1 MILVKRL
8 IRIGMAART
17 PKGFAKIFLC
27 KLLGEEMPGLC
38 VNLSLFPPSQ
48 ARGSEKWGAN
58 PPIVKRPHSRNKA
71 GGQKA
76 PKVPDVNCQGSLLL
90 LGMARPHIR
99 LKLPEQDRRI
109 LESWLRASK
118 TDRVLAE
125 RAQIIL
131 ACGQGLTATE
141 VAERLS
147 KRLLSVQMWRRR
159 YLEQGVSG
167 LEDRPR
173 SGRPR
178 KLSHANVRAILKAT
192 VERIPRESTYWSVRL
207 MAEHSG
213 VSKHQVAQIWK
224 AADLKPH
231 RVRNFKISNDPHF
244 AEKVIDVVGLY
255 MDPPDNALVLS
266 VDEKTEIQALDR
278 TQPMLPLRPGQIQR
292 RTHDYKRHGTASLYA
307 AFDVVTGEVMGRIT
321 NRHRAKEFLAFLRQI
336 DQAVEP
342 ELDVHLILDNS
353 STHKTK
359 QVQSWLAQRPRYHL
373 HFTPTSASW
382 LNAVESWFSQ
392 LERRSIYRNSF
403 SSVQE
408 LRQEIKRYIRVHNQR
423 LAKPFK
429 WRATADSILAKVQN
443 ARDSLGHY

>member
-1 MILVKRL
+1 
-8 IRIGMAART
+8 
-17 PKGFAKIFLC
+17 
-27 KLLGEEMPGLC
+27 
-38 VNLSLFPPSQ
+38 
-48 ARGSEKWGAN
+48 
-58 PPIVKRPHSRNKA
+58 
-71 GGQKA
+71 
-76 PKVPDVNCQGSLLL
+76 
-90 LGMARPHIR
+90 MARPHIR

-266 VDEKTEIQALDR
+266 VDEKTEIQALSRCSRSDLDR
-278 TQPMLPLRPGQIQR
+278 SNAGHTI
-292 RTHDYKRHGTASLYA
+292 
-307 AFDVVTGEVMGRIT
+307 
-321 NRHRAKEFLAFLRQI
+321 
-336 DQAVEP
+336 
-342 ELDVHLILDNS
+342 
-353 STHKTK
+353 
-359 QVQSWLAQRPRYHL
+359 
-373 HFTPTSASW
+373 TSAT
-382 LNAVESWFSQ
+382 
-392 LERRSIYRNSF
+392 
-403 SSVQE
+403 VQP
-408 LRQEIKRYIRVHNQR
+408 VCMPHSM
-423 LAKPFK
+423 
-429 WRATADSILAKVQN
+429 W
-443 ARDSLGHY
+443 

>member
-1 MILVKRL
+1 
-8 IRIGMAART
+8 
-17 PKGFAKIFLC
+17 
-27 KLLGEEMPGLC
+27 
-38 VNLSLFPPSQ
+38 
-48 ARGSEKWGAN
+48 
-58 PPIVKRPHSRNKA
+58 
-71 GGQKA
+71 
-76 PKVPDVNCQGSLLL
+76 
-90 LGMARPHIR
+90 MARPHIR

-224 AADLKPH
+224 AADLKPQCEAIEQWS
-231 RVRNFKISNDPHF
+231 RANPPLQC
-244 AEKVIDVVGLY
+244 AEQSIEVIHGSKHSQPRAFSMITTY
-255 MDPPDNALVLS
+255 
-266 VDEKTEIQALDR
+266 LDS
-278 TQPMLPLRPGQIQR
+278 GKEESQR
-292 RTHDYKRHGTASLYA
+292 RGRKGQVLYA
-307 AFDVVTGEVMGRIT
+307 MQSPEEAPGIVRI
-321 NRHRAKEFLAFLRQI
+321 
-336 DQAVEP
+336 
-342 ELDVHLILDNS
+342 
-353 STHKTK
+353 
-359 QVQSWLAQRPRYHL
+359 
-373 HFTPTSASW
+373 
-382 LNAVESWFSQ
+382 
-392 LERRSIYRNSF
+392 
-403 SSVQE
+403 
-408 LRQEIKRYIRVHNQR
+408 
-423 LAKPFK
+423 
-429 WRATADSILAKVQN
+429 
-443 ARDSLGHY
+443 

>member
-1 MILVKRL
+1 
-8 IRIGMAART
+8 
-17 PKGFAKIFLC
+17 
-27 KLLGEEMPGLC
+27 
-38 VNLSLFPPSQ
+38 
-48 ARGSEKWGAN
+48 
-58 PPIVKRPHSRNKA
+58 
-71 GGQKA
+71 
-76 PKVPDVNCQGSLLL
+76 
-90 LGMARPHIR
+90 MARPHIR

-278 TQPMLPLRPGQIQR
+278 TQPMLPS
-292 RTHDYKRHGTASLYA
+292 D
-307 AFDVVTGEVMGRIT
+307 
-321 NRHRAKEFLAFLRQI
+321 
-336 DQAVEP
+336 
-342 ELDVHLILDNS
+342 LDRSNAGHTI
-353 STHKTK
+353 
-359 QVQSWLAQRPRYHL
+359 
-373 HFTPTSASW
+373 TSAT
-382 LNAVESWFSQ
+382 
-392 LERRSIYRNSF
+392 
-403 SSVQE
+403 VQP
-408 LRQEIKRYIRVHNQR
+408 VCMPHSM
-423 LAKPFK
+423 
-429 WRATADSILAKVQN
+429 W
-443 ARDSLGHY
+443 

>member
-1 MILVKRL
+1 
-8 IRIGMAART
+8 
-17 PKGFAKIFLC
+17 
-27 KLLGEEMPGLC
+27 
-38 VNLSLFPPSQ
+38 
-48 ARGSEKWGAN
+48 
-58 PPIVKRPHSRNKA
+58 
-71 GGQKA
+71 
-76 PKVPDVNCQGSLLL
+76 
-90 LGMARPHIR
+90 MARPHIR

-278 TQPMLPLRPGQIQR
+278 TQPMLQLRPGQIQR
-292 RTHDYKRHGTASLYA
+292 RTHNYKRHGTASLYA

-392 LERRSIYRNSF
+392 LEAPFDLQKLFQQRPRVETGNQKIYSG
-403 SSVQE
+403 SQSTLGQALQV
-408 LRQEIKRYIRVHNQR
+408 
-423 LAKPFK
+423 
-429 WRATADSILAKVQN
+429 
-443 ARDSLGHY
+443 ARHC

>member
-1 MILVKRL
+1 
-8 IRIGMAART
+8 
-17 PKGFAKIFLC
+17 
-27 KLLGEEMPGLC
+27 
-38 VNLSLFPPSQ
+38 
-48 ARGSEKWGAN
+48 
-58 PPIVKRPHSRNKA
+58 
-71 GGQKA
+71 
-76 PKVPDVNCQGSLLL
+76 
-90 LGMARPHIR
+90 MARPHIR

-118 TDRVLAE
+118 IDRVLAE

-147 KRLLSVQMWRRR
+147 KRLMSVQMWRRR

-173 SGRPR
+173 SGPPR

-278 TQPMLPLRPGQIQR
+278 TQPMLQLRPGQIQR

-353 STHKTK
+353 STHTTT

-423 LAKPFK
+423 SAKPFK

-443 ARDSLGHY
+443 APESLGHY

>member
-1 MILVKRL
+1 
-8 IRIGMAART
+8 
-17 PKGFAKIFLC
+17 
-27 KLLGEEMPGLC
+27 
-38 VNLSLFPPSQ
+38 
-48 ARGSEKWGAN
+48 
-58 PPIVKRPHSRNKA
+58 
-71 GGQKA
+71 
-76 PKVPDVNCQGSLLL
+76 
-90 LGMARPHIR
+90 MARPHIR

-342 ELDVHLILDNS
+342 EPG
-353 STHKTK
+353 
-359 QVQSWLAQRPRYHL
+359 ARRP
-373 HFTPTSASW
+373 
-382 LNAVESWFSQ
+382 
-392 LERRSIYRNSF
+392 
-403 SSVQE
+403 
-408 LRQEIKRYIRVHNQR
+408 
-423 LAKPFK
+423 
-429 WRATADSILAKVQN
+429 
-443 ARDSLGHY
+443 

>member
-1 MILVKRL
+1 
-8 IRIGMAART
+8 
-17 PKGFAKIFLC
+17 
-27 KLLGEEMPGLC
+27 
-38 VNLSLFPPSQ
+38 
-48 ARGSEKWGAN
+48 
-58 PPIVKRPHSRNKA
+58 
-71 GGQKA
+71 
-76 PKVPDVNCQGSLLL
+76 
-90 LGMARPHIR
+90 MARPHIR

-278 TQPMLPLRPGQIQR
+278 TQPMLQLRPGQIQR

-353 STHKTK
+353 RKFEILSPKFEMKLKTTN
-359 QVQSWLAQRPRYHL
+359 SDFEPLAPGSVKPSLFPEERSS
-373 HFTPTSASW
+373 SASGPTKRRVC
-382 LNAVESWFSQ
+382 AR
-392 LERRSIYRNSF
+392 RRSNRTGIQSRAVVVDSGETRFANRS
-403 SSVQE
+403 
-408 LRQEIKRYIRVHNQR
+408 
-423 LAKPFK
+423 LADASGSE
-429 WRATADSILAKVQN
+429 RS
-443 ARDSLGHY
+443 

>member
-1 MILVKRL
+1 M
-8 IRIGMAART
+8 
-17 PKGFAKIFLC
+17 
-27 KLLGEEMPGLC
+27 
-38 VNLSLFPPSQ
+38 
-48 ARGSEKWGAN
+48 
-58 PPIVKRPHSRNKA
+58 
-71 GGQKA
+71 
-76 PKVPDVNCQGSLLL
+76 
-90 LGMARPHIR
+90 
-99 LKLPEQDRRI
+99 
-109 LESWLRASK
+109 RASK

-321 NRHRAKEFLAFLRQI
+321 NRHRAKEFLAFLRQT

-373 HFTPTSASW
+373 HFTPTRSLRGRKIGRSSRPFLGLLSMYFESFGPSNTRNLMFYCHLGPMDSPKTVLLRTLLAPPGSMPSKAGSHSWSA
-382 LNAVESWFSQ
+382 V
-392 LERRSIYRNSF
+392 RSTETLSAA
-403 SSVQE
+403 SKS
-408 LRQEIKRYIRVHNQR
+408 
-423 LAKPFK
+423 
-429 WRATADSILAKVQN
+429 
-443 ARDSLGHY
+443 

>member
-1 MILVKRL
+1 MKKLATCCFGLLFSLGSVQSQDPLPATPPDAPVRVL
-8 IRIGMAART
+8 GQANSPEELQAFNQIR
-17 PKGFAKIFLC
+17 
-27 KLLGEEMPGLC
+27 
-38 VNLSLFPPSQ
+38 
-48 ARGSEKWGAN
+48 
-58 PPIVKRPHSRNKA
+58 
-71 GGQKA
+71 A
-76 PKVPDVNCQGSLLL
+76 PKTAEV
-90 LGMARPHIR
+90 
-99 LKLPEQDRRI
+99 
-109 LESWLRASK
+109 
-118 TDRVLAE
+118 RVREGLAF
-125 RAQIIL
+125 L
-131 ACGQGLTATE
+131 AHCP
-141 VAERLS
+141 
-147 KRLLSVQMWRRR
+147 
-159 YLEQGVSG
+159 
-167 LEDRPR
+167 DRPR

-255 MDPPDNALVLS
+255 MDPPENALVLS

-278 TQPMLPLRPGQIQR
+278 TQPMLQLRPGQIQR

-353 STHKTK
+353 STHTTK

-382 LNAVESWFSQ
+382 RNAVESWFSQ

-423 LAKPFK
+423 SAKPFK
-429 WRATADSILAKVQN
+429 WRATADSILAKVRN
-443 ARDSLGHY
+443 ARESLGQY

>member
-1 MILVKRL
+1 
-8 IRIGMAART
+8 
-17 PKGFAKIFLC
+17 
-27 KLLGEEMPGLC
+27 
-38 VNLSLFPPSQ
+38 
-48 ARGSEKWGAN
+48 
-58 PPIVKRPHSRNKA
+58 
-71 GGQKA
+71 
-76 PKVPDVNCQGSLLL
+76 
-90 LGMARPHIR
+90 MARPHIR

-255 MDPPDNALVLS
+255 MDPPDNALVL
-266 VDEKTEIQALDR
+266 QAIR
-278 TQPMLPLRPGQIQR
+278 
-292 RTHDYKRHGTASLYA
+292 
-307 AFDVVTGEVMGRIT
+307 GRE
-321 NRHRAKEFLAFLRQI
+321 N
-336 DQAVEP
+336 
-342 ELDVHLILDNS
+342 
-353 STHKTK
+353 
-359 QVQSWLAQRPRYHL
+359 
-373 HFTPTSASW
+373 
-382 LNAVESWFSQ
+382 
-392 LERRSIYRNSF
+392 
-403 SSVQE
+403 
-408 LRQEIKRYIRVHNQR
+408 
-423 LAKPFK
+423 
-429 WRATADSILAKVQN
+429 
-443 ARDSLGHY
+443 

>member
-1 MILVKRL
+1 
-8 IRIGMAART
+8 
-17 PKGFAKIFLC
+17 
-27 KLLGEEMPGLC
+27 
-38 VNLSLFPPSQ
+38 
-48 ARGSEKWGAN
+48 
-58 PPIVKRPHSRNKA
+58 
-71 GGQKA
+71 
-76 PKVPDVNCQGSLLL
+76 
-90 LGMARPHIR
+90 MARPHIR

-224 AADLKPH
+224 AADL
-231 RVRNFKISNDPHF
+231 N
-244 AEKVIDVVGLY
+244 VGGHIK
-255 MDPPDNALVLS
+255 S
-266 VDEKTEIQALDR
+266 GHSG
-278 TQPMLPLRPGQIQR
+278 PGQ
-292 RTHDYKRHGTASLYA
+292 
-307 AFDVVTGEVMGRIT
+307 
-321 NRHRAKEFLAFLRQI
+321 NRPVI
-336 DQAVEP
+336 
-342 ELDVHLILDNS
+342 
-353 STHKTK
+353 
-359 QVQSWLAQRPRYHL
+359 
-373 HFTPTSASW
+373 
-382 LNAVESWFSQ
+382 
-392 LERRSIYRNSF
+392 
-403 SSVQE
+403 
-408 LRQEIKRYIRVHNQR
+408 
-423 LAKPFK
+423 
-429 WRATADSILAKVQN
+429 
-443 ARDSLGHY
+443 